1 MRKDSHKQWT
11 KIKRETKNQTF
22 LVTNKLE
29 CHLKIKMMTTNYNWK
44 RFFFLHCIAGIL
56 FVLIIIS
63 NQNEIL
69 PRVYSVT
76 TTTPNIT
83 SSPNSSSVAGVIIIT
98 KNDKGNLI
106 FKPQTLTIKPGEEV
120 FIGNNDTSPHSVTN
134 GISSNDPLSGKLF
147 DTGIIRAK
155 GYAEFVASNL
165 NPGKYPYYSSNDPSL
180 KGEIIVIS
188 EK

>member
-1 MRKDSHKQWT
+1 
-11 KIKRETKNQTF
+11 
-22 LVTNKLE
+22 
-29 CHLKIKMMTTNYNWK
+29 MMATNYNWK

-69 PRVYSVT
+69 PQVYSVT
-76 TTTPNIT
+76 TTAPNIT

-165 NPGKYPYYSSNDPSL
+165 NPGRYPFHSIEDPLL

>member
-1 MRKDSHKQWT
+1 
-11 KIKRETKNQTF
+11 
-22 LVTNKLE
+22 
-29 CHLKIKMMTTNYNWK
+29 MMATNYNWK
-44 RFFFLHCIAGIL
+44 RFFFLHCTAWIL
-56 FVLIIIS
+56 FVLIIAS
-63 NQNEIL
+63 QNEIL

-76 TTTPNIT
+76 TTAPNT
-83 SSPNSSSVAGVIIIT
+83 ASSPNSSSVAGVIIIT

-147 DTGIIRAK
+147 DTGIIKAK

-165 NPGKYPYYSSNDPSL
+165 NPGKYPFYSIKDPSL

>member
-1 MRKDSHKQWT
+1 
-11 KIKRETKNQTF
+11 
-22 LVTNKLE
+22 
-29 CHLKIKMMTTNYNWK
+29 MMATYYNWK
-44 RFFFLHCIAGIL
+44 RFFFLHCIAIL
-56 FVLIIIS
+56 FVLIIA

-76 TTTPNIT
+76 TAAPNT
-83 SSPNSSSVAGVIIIT
+83 ASSPNSSSVAGVIIIT
-98 KNDKGNLI
+98 KNDKGTLI
-106 FKPQTLTIKPGEEV
+106 FKPQTLTIKPGEEI

-147 DTGIIRAK
+147 DTGIIKAK

-165 NPGKYPYYSSNDPSL
+165 NPGKYPFYSIKDPSL

>member
-29 CHLKIKMMTTNYNWK
+29 CHLKIKMMATNYNWK

-69 PRVYSVT
+69 PQVYSVT
-76 TTTPNIT
+76 TSDPNI
-83 SSPNSSSVAGVIIIT
+83 SSNPNSASVAGVIIIT
-98 KNDKGNLI
+98 KNDKRDLI
-106 FKPQTLTIKPGEEV
+106 FKPQTLTMEPGEEV
-120 FIGNNDTSPHSVTN
+120 FIGNHDTSPQSITN
-134 GISSNDPLSGKLF
+134 VLSANDPLSAKLF
-147 DTGIIRAK
+147 NTG
-155 GYAEFVASNL
+155 S
-165 NPGKYPYYSSNDPSL
+165 
-180 KGEIIVIS
+180 
-188 EK
+188 